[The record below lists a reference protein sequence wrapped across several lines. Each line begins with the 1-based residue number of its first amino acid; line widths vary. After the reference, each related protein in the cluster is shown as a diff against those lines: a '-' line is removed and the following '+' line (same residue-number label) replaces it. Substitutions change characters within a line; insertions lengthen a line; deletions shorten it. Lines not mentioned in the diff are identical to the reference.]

1 MTMEAQAGSNQY
13 LTFNLDGEMFAL
25 PVTQVREIL
34 EFTPM
39 TRIPQ
44 TPDYMRGVINV
55 RDKVVPVIDMR
66 TKFGLAQIA
75 ETVDT
80 CIIIVQVQIEGEST
94 MVGALVDSVQEVLE
108 LSADQIEAPP
118 RMGTRLNTDFLH
130 GMAKIAENFAM
141 ILDIDKVFSSDG
153 LAILQQKA
161 NT

>member
-1 MTMEAQAGSNQY
+1 METQAGSNQY

-66 TKFGLAQIA
+66 TKFGLAQTT

-80 CIIIVQVQIEGEST
+80 CIIIVHVQIEGEST

-118 RMGTRLNTDFLH
+118 RMGARLNTDFLH
-130 GMAKIAENFAM
+130 GMAKIEDDFAM
-141 ILDIDKVFSSDG
+141 ILDIDKVFSSDE

-161 NT
+161 S

>member
-1 MTMEAQAGSNQY
+1 MTMETQAGSNQY

-80 CIIIVQVQIEGEST
+80 CIIIVHVQIEGEST

-118 RMGTRLNTDFLH
+118 RMGARLNTDFLH
-130 GMAKIAENFAM
+130 GMAKIEDDFAM
-141 ILDIDKVFSSDG
+141 ILDIDKVFSSDE

-161 NT
+161 S